1 MEKIF
6 RLTVSDRCTYTN
18 YSFIAFMFYVIKKK
32 ISSIKRKFIYVENVY
47 CTYIHKVEN

>member
-32 ISSIKRKFIYVENVY
+32 YLQSKENLFM
-47 CTYIHKVEN
+47 